1 MQTLQKNSEVVS
13 TFQYAIEK
21 RSSVMDNTIINGI
34 SSGCVEMS
42 CIGSEFWM

>member
-1 MQTLQKNSEVVS
+1 MQNLQKNSEVVS